1 MKVLEREKNN
11 NSIFEMKI
19 IPNKLIT
26 ILLSIIVL
34 LLSVAILNSCASTKG
49 YYGRAEM
56 TVAVVSSQKHKV
68 TVGKKNS
75 WEIAYLCKVDDRVV
89 GNNFKGFPSKCKV
102 LPGRRT
108 IEVEHHQQW
117 KDNSSGL
124 VVAGAMFGAIG
135 GAIAGA
141 AAAANSLSL
150 HYAITFDVEQGRS
163 YIINVETSSESSE
176 PTFSVIDS
184 VSGEVVPVVAVA
196 PLVK

>member
-1 MKVLEREKNN
+1 
-11 NSIFEMKI
+11 MKI

-56 TVAVVSSQKHKV
+56 TVAVVSSQKHNV

-75 WEIAYLCKVDDRVV
+75 WEIAYLCKVDDKVV

-117 KDNSSGL
+117 KDNSTGL
-124 VVAGAMFGAIG
+124 VVAGAIG

-141 AAAANSLSL
+141 AAAANSPHL
-150 HYAITFDVEQGRS
+150 HYAITFDAEQGQS
-163 YIINVETSSESSE
+163 YIINVETASESSE
-176 PTFSVIDS
+176 PTVSVIDS

>member
-1 MKVLEREKNN
+1 
-11 NSIFEMKI
+11 MKI

-56 TVAVVSSQKHKV
+56 TVAVVSSQKHSV
-68 TVGKKNS
+68 TVGKKSS
-75 WEIAYLCKVDDRVV
+75 WEIAYLCKVDDKVV
-89 GNNFKGFPSKCKV
+89 GNNFRGFPSKCKV
-102 LPGRRT
+102 LPGRRM
-108 IEVEHHQQW
+108 IEVEHYRQW
-117 KDNSSGL
+117 KDSSTGL
-124 VVAGAMFGAIG
+124 MVAGAMFGAIG

>member
-1 MKVLEREKNN
+1 
-11 NSIFEMKI
+11 MKI

-56 TVAVVSSQKHKV
+56 TVAVVSSQKHNV

-75 WEIAYLCKVDDRVV
+75 WEIAYLCKVDDKVV

-124 VVAGAMFGAIG
+124 VGAGAMFGAIG

>member
-56 TVAVVSSQKHKV
+56 TVAVVSSQRHNV
-68 TVGKKNS
+68 MIGKKNS

-117 KDNSSGL
+117 KDNSTGL

-135 GAIAGA
+135 GAVAGA
-141 AAAANSLSL
+141 AAAANSPHL
-150 HYAITFDVEQGRS
+150 HYAITFDAEQGQS
-163 YIINVETSSESSE
+163 YIINVETASESSE

-184 VSGEVVPVVAVA
+184 ISGDLVPIINVVP
-196 PLVK
+196 LN

>member
-1 MKVLEREKNN
+1 
-11 NSIFEMKI
+11 MKI

-56 TVAVVSSQKHKV
+56 TVAVVSSQKHNV

-75 WEIAYLCKVDDRVV
+75 WEIAYLCKVDDKVV

-117 KDNSSGL
+117 KDNSTGL
-124 VVAGAMFGAIG
+124 VVAGAIG

-141 AAAANSLSL
+141 AAAANSPHL
-150 HYAITFDVEQGRS
+150 HYAITFDAEQGQS

>member
-1 MKVLEREKNN
+1 MSRNRCINMLKMDIR
-11 NSIFEMKI
+11 
-19 IPNKLIT
+19 
-26 ILLSIIVL
+26 IIVL
-34 LLSVAILNSCASTKG
+34 SLLTVLISSCASTKG

-68 TVGKKNS
+68 TVGKKSS
-75 WEIAYLCKVDDRVV
+75 WEIAYLCKVDDKVV

-141 AAAANSLSL
+141 AAATNSPHL
-150 HYAITFDVEQGRS
+150 HYAITFDAEQGQS

>member
-1 MKVLEREKNN
+1 
-11 NSIFEMKI
+11 MKI

-56 TVAVVSSQKHKV
+56 TVAVVSSQKHNV
-68 TVGKKNS
+68 TVGKKSS
-75 WEIAYLCKVDDRVV
+75 WEIAYLCKVDDKVV

-141 AAAANSLSL
+141 TAAANSPHL
-150 HYAITFDVEQGRS
+150 HYAITFDAEQGQS
-163 YIINVETSSESSE
+163 YIINVETASESSE

>member
-68 TVGKKNS
+68 TVGKKSS
-75 WEIAYLCKVDDRVV
+75 WEIAYLCKVDDKVV

-124 VVAGAMFGAIG
+124 VGAGAMFGAIG

>member
-1 MKVLEREKNN
+1 MSRNRCINMLKMDIR
-11 NSIFEMKI
+11 
-19 IPNKLIT
+19 
-26 ILLSIIVL
+26 IIVL
-34 LLSVAILNSCASTKG
+34 SLLTVLISSCASTKG

-56 TVAVVSSQKHKV
+56 TVAVVSSQKHNV

-75 WEIAYLCKVDDRVV
+75 WEIAYLCKVDDKVV

-117 KDNSSGL
+117 KDNSSSL
-124 VVAGAMFGAIG
+124 VGAGAMFGAIG

>member
-1 MKVLEREKNN
+1 LKVLEREKNN

>member
-1 MKVLEREKNN
+1 MSRNRCINMLKMDIR
-11 NSIFEMKI
+11 
-19 IPNKLIT
+19 
-26 ILLSIIVL
+26 IIVL
-34 LLSVAILNSCASTKG
+34 SLLTVLISSCASTKG
-49 YYGRAEM
+49 YYGRAEAN
-56 TVAVVSSQKHKV
+56 VAEVSSQKHKV
-68 TVGKKNS
+68 TVGKKSS
-75 WEIAYLCKVDDRVV
+75 WEIAYLCKVDDKVV

-117 KDNSSGL
+117 KDNSTGL

-135 GAIAGA
+135 GVIAGA
-141 AAAANSLSL
+141 AAAANSPHL
-150 HYAITFDVEQGRS
+150 HYAITFDAEQGQS
-163 YIINVETSSESSE
+163 YIINVETASESSE

>member
-1 MKVLEREKNN
+1 MSRNRCINMLKMDIR
-11 NSIFEMKI
+11 
-19 IPNKLIT
+19 
-26 ILLSIIVL
+26 IIVL
-34 LLSVAILNSCASTKG
+34 SLLTVLISSCASTKG
-49 YYGRAEM
+49 YYGRSEAN
-56 TVAVVSSQKHKV
+56 VAVVSSQKHKV
-68 TVGKKNS
+68 TIGKKSS
-75 WEIAYLCKVDDRVV
+75 WELAYLCKVDDRVV

-141 AAAANSLSL
+141 TAAANSLSL

-184 VSGEVVPVVAVA
+184 VSGEVVPVVGVA

>member
-1 MKVLEREKNN
+1 
-11 NSIFEMKI
+11 
-19 IPNKLIT
+19 
-26 ILLSIIVL
+26 
-34 LLSVAILNSCASTKG
+34 
-49 YYGRAEM
+49 M

-75 WEIAYLCKVDDRVV
+75 WEIAYLCKVDDKVV
-89 GNNFKGFPSKCKV
+89 GNNFKGYPSKCKV
-102 LPGRRT
+102 LPGRRM
-108 IEVEHHQQW
+108 IEVEHYRQW

-135 GAIAGA
+135 GAVAGA

-150 HYAITFDVEQGRS
+150 HYAITLDVEQGRS

>member
-49 YYGRAEM
+49 YYGRAEAN
-56 TVAVVSSQKHKV
+56 VAEVSSQKHKV
-68 TVGKKNS
+68 TVGKKSS
-75 WEIAYLCKVDDRVV
+75 WEIAYLCKVDDKVV

-117 KDNSSGL
+117 KDNSTGL

-141 AAAANSLSL
+141 AAAANSPHL
-150 HYAITFDVEQGRS
+150 HYAITFDAEQGRS

>member
-1 MKVLEREKNN
+1 
-11 NSIFEMKI
+11 MKI

-49 YYGRAEM
+49 YYGRAEAN
-56 TVAVVSSQKHKV
+56 VAEVSSQKHKV
-68 TVGKKNS
+68 TVGKKSS
-75 WEIAYLCKVDDRVV
+75 WEITYLCKVDDKVV

-108 IEVEHHQQW
+108 IEEEHHQQW
-117 KDNSSGL
+117 KDNSTGL
-124 VVAGAMFGAIG
+124 VVAGAMFGAMFGAIG

-141 AAAANSLSL
+141 AAAANSPHL
-150 HYAITFDVEQGRS
+150 HYAITFDAEQGQS
-163 YIINVETSSESSE
+163 YIINVETASESSE